1 MDGRATVNDNLRNNT
16 QKNIVVMCNIPPC
29 ALLCTSCNGD
39 YFGCFCAVHYSVH
52 YAVWGTFFMFHRRV
66 PRRLTSEQVVSMM
79 DDLSD
84 NDIPSDSDD
93 DRLESDDGEVESDE
107 VDQSSTSESSSES
120 ESDQEPAPPTKR
132 GKK

>member
-1 MDGRATVNDNLRNNT
+1 MDGRATVNDNLRKNT
-16 QKNIVVMCNIPPC
+16 QKIL
-29 ALLCTSCNGD
+29 LLCAI
-39 YFGCFCAVHYSVH
+39 YHRVHYCAHHAMETTLVVFVLYTIVYTMQS
-52 YAVWGTFFMFHRRV
+52 GELFFMFHRRV